1 VLKVQNYEASIQLPY
16 HFLPFSPIFNP
27 VEFPK
32 RNMMALALFLLSAPP
47 LAAQEDSIAA
57 ASTPWHA
64 VASGDVRMAVRGAV
78 YLFGAPCRWE
88 GREWGY
94 VGLTALTTGGAALL
108 DDELFSVMLHNRS
121 ATLDQVSNV
130 VVNYG
135 DGLVLGALCLGAYGT
150 GLVIKDSWLRE
161 TAVLSSTALLV
172 AALSTQVLKIAVG
185 RARPYMGLGNAAFRP
200 FELEDGYE
208 SFPSGHTAAA
218 FSVTAVLAA
227 RIDRPW
233 ASIGLYT
240 LATLTGLSRI
250 YTEDHWFSDVVF
262 SAIFSAS
269 MGRSLVLWYEGST
282 EENDRKG
289 LSFLPTP
296 HGMTLMYR
304 F

>member
-1 VLKVQNYEASIQLPY
+1 M
-16 HFLPFSPIFNP
+16 
-27 VEFPK
+27 
-32 RNMMALALFLLSAPP
+32 RNMIAMVLFVLHAHP
-47 LAAQEDSIAA
+47 LAAQEDSLAA

-64 VASGDVRMAVRGAV
+64 VVAGDAKTVVHGAV
-78 YLFGAPCRWE
+78 YLFGAPCRWN
-88 GREWGY
+88 GIEWGHA
-94 VGLTALTTGGAALL
+94 GLTVLATGGAVSL

-121 ATLDQVSNV
+121 AALDNVSSV

-150 GLVIKDSWLRE
+150 GLMIKDSWLRE
-161 TAVLSSTALLV
+161 TAVLGSTALLL
-172 AALSTQVLKIAVG
+172 ASLSTRVLKIAVG
-185 RARPYMGLGNAAFRP
+185 RARPYMGLGNTAFLP
-200 FELEDGYE
+200 FAFEQGYD

-233 ASIGLYT
+233 VSVGLYT

-250 YTEDHWFSDVVF
+250 YTEDHWFSDVLF
-262 SAIFSAS
+262 NAIFSAS
-269 MGRSLVLWYEGST
+269 LGRSLVLWYEGPA
-282 EENDRKG
+282 EENNRTG

-296 HGMTLMYR
+296 HGMTVMYR

>member
-1 VLKVQNYEASIQLPY
+1 MLKVQNCESPIQLIY
-16 HFLPFSPIFNP
+16 HFLIFSPMFYP
-27 VEFPK
+27 EK
-32 RNMMALALFLLSAPP
+32 SSMRNVFTLALFVLYAHQLV
-47 LAAQEDSIAA
+47 AQEDSLAV

-64 VASGDVRMAVRGAV
+64 VAAGDGRTVVHGAV

-88 GREWGY
+88 AKEWGD
-94 VGLTALTTGGAALL
+94 VGLTALATGGAVLL
-108 DDELFSVMLHNRS
+108 DDEVYSVMLHNRS
-121 ATLDQVSNV
+121 TTLDHISNV

-135 DGLVLGALCLGAYGT
+135 DGFVLGVLCLGTYGT
-150 GLVIKDSWLRE
+150 GLVVKDSWLRE
-161 TAVLSSTALLV
+161 TAVLSGTALLL
-172 AALSTQVLKIAVG
+172 ASLSTQVLKIAVG
-185 RARPYMGLGNAAFRP
+185 RARPYMGLGNTAFRP
-200 FELEDGYE
+200 FQLEDGYE

-250 YTEDHWFSDVVF
+250 YTENHWFSDVLF

-269 MGRSLVLWYEGST
+269 IGRSLVLWYEGST
-282 EENDRKG
+282 EENNRSG
-289 LSFLPTP
+289 LSILPSP
-296 HGMTLMYR
+296 QGMTVMYR